1 MKEKVEDTTNDTVG
15 KTINVM
21 TRADG
26 KAISM
31 TMHLHGIHSNRL
43 AINMTENGIRLSKAA
58 IMAAVLTPGRPAGTP
73 GMDQMG
79 IHGPVNNS
87 HEEKG
92 ERKREINIIMPMTPR
107 ERTRGRARTG
117 TETITRSLPT
127 ARSLPRGGHSKRTK
141 MIGVP
146 GRAISSTS
154 PI

>member
-1 MKEKVEDTTNDTVG
+1 MKEKVEDTINDTVG
-15 KTINVM
+15 KTINVI

-31 TMHLHGIHSNRL
+31 TMHLHGIHSNRC
-43 AINMTENGIRLSKAA
+43 IRPTVNNMAENGNRLSKAA
-58 IMAAVLTPGRPAGTP
+58 IMAAMPTPGRPAGTP

-92 ERKREINIIMPMTPR
+92 KRKREINIIMPMTPR

-117 TETITRSLPT
+117 TETITR
-127 ARSLPRGGHSKRTK
+127 RPRGGHLKTTMK
-141 MIGVP
+141 IGAH
-146 GRAISSTS
+146 GRAASSTS
-154 PI
+154 PICRT